1 MTVPRESDMR
11 PEFRA
16 HLEWQIASALRREER
31 FAEPASRGA
40 VSRLRTAL
48 SLVAALA
55 VGAVAMAASGEVQE
69 SRQRD
74 VLIEAARA
82 DEDLSRLRL
91 QLAEAAYQEA
101 KQKFDVG
108 IASREAVQVA
118 RAQLDALKAAL
129 ARIALNVEEIR
140 ATAQAPRDD
149 LQAPLVGQ
157 RDFVAERLQLDL
169 QAAQQGLAAAE
180 QSVADAKKRFDVGL
194 APRTTQLDAEVD
206 LAGALG
212 RMQQLRTTLELRRR
226 ALDGQLKAA
235 EVASALRR
243 LELEL
248 ERTRLERTTVAA
260 RTRLETVRRLV
271 AVGQLGELELKR
283 AELEVLE
290 QERDLKRIREEIGKM
305 SPVKR

>member
-55 VGAVAMAASGEVQE
+55 VGAVAMAASGQVQE

-157 RDFVAERLQLDL
+157 RDFVAERL
-169 QAAQQGLAAAE
+169 
-180 QSVADAKKRFDVGL
+180 
-194 APRTTQLDAEVD
+194 QLDAEVD